1 MRLLT
6 VVILFVVLLA
16 AQAQAWSDAGHKI
29 IASIAFRQLT
39 PAQQMR
45 IVELLSHHPRYALDF
60 EQKMPPEV
68 AAESTE
74 LQAEWAFQQ
83 AAVWPDLAR
92 GFPEAEKERFHRG
105 TWHYFNR
112 PLFLTDRDQD
122 RLQNTITVN
131 LELDPPQPLTE
142 DLNVVQAIRLA
153 RRVACDSAADKSE
166 RALMLVWIFHTVGD
180 IHQPL
185 HSTAMFAEGLFPE
198 GDRGGNLIRTG
209 QRSNLHSVWDGL
221 PGGRVKATEA
231 RNRALTLMSAP
242 DHRAAG
248 HAAAGNLS
256 EVEWVAES
264 HAACRDVVYATEVLG
279 WLRQLPRDGRTGLP
293 SLSLSESYLKSAGA
307 VAEERVVSAG
317 YRLGAVLKQ
326 VADADLRHGT

>member
-1 MRLLT
+1 MRRLT
-6 VVILFVVLLA
+6 VAIVFVLLLA

-39 PAQQMR
+39 PAQQSR
-45 IVELLSHHPRYALDF
+45 IVELLTHHPRYAPDF
-60 EQKMPPEV
+60 QRMLPPDV

-74 LQAEWAFQQ
+74 LQAEWTFQQ
-83 AAVWPDLAR
+83 AAIWPDLAR
-92 GFPEAEKERFHRG
+92 GLPEAEKEKFHHG
-105 TWHYFNR
+105 TWHYINR
-112 PLFLTDRDQD
+112 PVFLTDRDQN
-122 RLQNTITVN
+122 RLQKTIKVN
-131 LELDPPQPLTE
+131 LQSDPPQPLTE

-166 RALMLVWIFHTVGD
+166 RALMLTWIFHTVGD

-221 PGGRVKATEA
+221 PGGRVKVAEA
-231 RNRALTLMSAP
+231 RNRALTLMAAP
-242 DHRAAG
+242 DNRAAG
-248 HAAAGNLS
+248 VAACGNLN
-256 EVEWVAES
+256 EVDWVAES
-264 HAACRDVVYATEVLG
+264 HAACRDVVYAPEVLA
-279 WLRQLPRDGRTGLP
+279 WLRQLPRDGGTGLP
-293 SLSLSESYLKSAGA
+293 SLSLSEGYLRSAGA

-326 VADADLRHGT
+326 VANANLPPGT